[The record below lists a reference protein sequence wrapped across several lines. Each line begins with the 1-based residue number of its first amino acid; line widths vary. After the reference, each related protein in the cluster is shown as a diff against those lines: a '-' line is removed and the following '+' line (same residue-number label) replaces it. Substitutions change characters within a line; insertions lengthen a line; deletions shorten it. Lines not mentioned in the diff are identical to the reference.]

1 MQSRRTSSSARLSWL
16 PKKTGWPPTRGEIAA
31 QIEEGWAAAQSGE
44 LTDAE
49 QVRAEMLRFKEDW
62 DKQRRPA

>member
-1 MQSRRTSSSARLSWL
+1 LLAAEEDWL
-16 PKKTGWPPTRGEIAA
+16 AANQAEIAA
-31 QIEEGWAAAQSGE
+31 QIEEGWAAAQRGE